1 MKNRASEDGSE
12 SGSTE
17 SSELE
22 NNNGHLNH
30 NAINRINLVKAL
42 KPAQVLIS

>member
-22 NNNGHLNH
+22 NNSTHLNH
-30 NAINRINLVKAL
+30 NAINRISLVKAL
-42 KPAQVLIS
+42 KPAQV